1 MKKIAF
7 TGGGTAGHITPNLA
21 LIEDLRKEY
30 EIFYIGMKH
39 SMEEELVK
47 KENIHFY
54 GISGGKLRRYFD
66 FKNFAD
72 LFKIIMGFF
81 QSFLIFGKNRPQ
93 VLFSKGG
100 FVSCPVVWA
109 AWFWRIPVIIHES
122 DMTPG
127 LANKLA
133 LPFAKNIAFSFPET
147 EEYLNKNKSTHTGL
161 PIRKT
166 LFSGDKQKG
175 LKLSNFSGTKPIIL
189 VVGGSQGSKY
199 INDLI
204 RKNLTVLLEFYE
216 ICHICGK
223 GQIDN
228 TFLNTVGYKQFQ
240 YVNDELKD
248 LLIMSDLIISR
259 AGATFIF
266 EILALKKLNILI
278 PLSKKASR
286 GDQILN
292 AKSFEK
298 SNFSRVIQEED
309 DINIL
314 NLISDVFINKEKYY
328 KSMNEFDLSESNEN
342 VIKLIKR
349 FI

>member
-7 TGGGTAGHITPNLA
+7 TGGGTAGHITPNIA

-30 EIFYIGMKH
+30 EIFYIGMKN
-39 SMEEELVK
+39 SMEEDLIT
-47 KENIHFY
+47 KEGIKFY
-54 GISGGKLRRYFD
+54 GINGGKLRRYFD
-66 FKNFAD
+66 FKNFTD
-72 LFKIIMGFF
+72 LFKIFIGLV
-81 QSFLIFGKNRPQ
+81 QSFFILGKNRPKI
-93 VLFSKGG
+93 LFSKGG

-109 AWFWRIPVIIHES
+109 AWLWRIPVIIHES

-147 EEYLNKNKSTHTGL
+147 EKYLDKNKSIYTGL
-161 PIRKT
+161 PIRKA
-166 LFSGDKQKG
+166 LFSGDKEKG
-175 LKLSNFSGTKPIIL
+175 LNLSNFLGTKPIIL

-204 RKNLTVLLEFYE
+204 RKNLDELLDLYE

-228 TFLNTVGYKQFQ
+228 SLINRVGYKQFQ
-240 YVNDELKD
+240 YVNEELKD

-292 AKSFEK
+292 AQSFEN
-298 SNFSRVIQEED
+298 SNFSKVIQEEGN
-309 DINIL
+309 INIL
-314 NLISDVFINKEKYY
+314 NLIAEIFDNKKIYYQAMEKSDLTK
-328 KSMNEFDLSESNEN
+328 SNEN
-342 VIKLIKR
+342 VINLIKK
-349 FI
+349 FL

>member
-7 TGGGTAGHITPNLA
+7 TGGGTAGHITPNIA

-30 EIFYIGMKH
+30 DIFYIGMKN
-39 SMEEELVK
+39 SMEEELII
-47 KENIHFY
+47 KEGIKFY
-54 GISGGKLRRYFD
+54 GINGGKLRRYFD
-66 FKNFAD
+66 FKNFTD
-72 LFKIIMGFF
+72 LFKIFIG
-81 QSFLIFGKNRPQ
+81 LIESIFIFAINRPK

-109 AWFWRIPVIIHES
+109 AWLWRIPIIIHES

-147 EEYLNKNKSTHTGL
+147 EKYLDKNKSIYTGL

-166 LFSGDKQKG
+166 LFLGDKKKG
-175 LKLSNFSGTKPIIL
+175 VNLSNFSGTKPIIL

-199 INDLI
+199 INNLI
-204 RKNLTVLLEFYE
+204 RKSLDELLDLYE

-223 GQIDN
+223 GQINDSLIN
-228 TFLNTVGYKQFQ
+228 RVGYKQFQ
-240 YVNDELKD
+240 YVNEELKD

-278 PLSKKASR
+278 PLSKKVSR

-292 AKSFEK
+292 AQSFEN
-298 SNFSRVIQEED
+298 SNFSKVIQEED
-309 DINIL
+309 NINIL
-314 NLISDVFINKEKYY
+314 NLISEIFDNKKIYYQAMEK
-328 KSMNEFDLSESNEN
+328 SDLSRSNEN
-342 VIKLIKR
+342 VINLIKK